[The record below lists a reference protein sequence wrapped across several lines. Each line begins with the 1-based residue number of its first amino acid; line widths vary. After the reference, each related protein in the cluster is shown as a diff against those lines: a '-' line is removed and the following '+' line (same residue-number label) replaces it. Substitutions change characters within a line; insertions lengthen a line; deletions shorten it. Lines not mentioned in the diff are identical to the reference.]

1 MDLQNTAYNGPP
13 PLTELR
19 MSAIAAVPTGE
30 LVALALA
37 VGASGLISG
46 TVAGLLG
53 VGGGIVVVP
62 VLYQAL
68 SFLGVDEAVR
78 MPLAVGTSLATII
91 PTSIRSTLSHNA
103 KGAVDWSVLK
113 TWAMPTF
120 LGVVLGTWFAALVG
134 GQGLKA
140 VFAVGAASLGLFML
154 LGREEWR
161 LGDDVPKGWTSWP
174 LGLANGCLSVMMGI
188 GGGTFGVTV
197 MTLFG
202 APIHRAV
209 ATAAGFGLII
219 AVPGAIGM
227 IVNGW
232 NASGLPPY
240 SLGYVSLV
248 GLALIVPATIVSA
261 PWGVAL
267 AHRLSRRALR
277 LAFGTFLCLTAA
289 RMALAL
295 WG

>member
-1 MDLQNTAYNGPP
+1 MNLDTI
-13 PLTELR
+13 
-19 MSAIAAVPTGE
+19 STGE
-30 LVALALA
+30 LTALALA
-37 VGASGLISG
+37 VGLSGLIAG

-53 VGGGIVVVP
+53 VGGGIVLVP

-68 SFLGVDEAVR
+68 GFLGVDEAVR

-91 PTSIRSTLSHNA
+91 PTSIRSTLSHNK
-103 KGAVDWSVLK
+103 KGAVDWSVLR
-113 TWAMPTF
+113 TWALPT
-120 LGVVLGTWFAALVG
+120 LAGVLIGTWLVNLIG
-134 GQGLKA
+134 GKGLTA
-140 VFAVGAASLGLFML
+140 VFATGAGVLGLFML
-154 LGREEWR
+154 LGREDWR
-161 LGDDVPKGWTSWP
+161 LGSDVPKGLWSWP
-174 LGLANGCLSVMMGI
+174 LGIANGCLSVMMGI

-219 AVPGAIGM
+219 AVPGAAGM
-227 IVNGW
+227 ILNGW

-240 SLGYVSLV
+240 ALGYVSLI

-267 AHRLSRRALR
+267 AHSLSRRALR
-277 LAFGTFLCLTAA
+277 LAFGSFLCLTAA
-289 RMALAL
+289 RMAWAYF
-295 WG
+295 G

>member
-1 MDLQNTAYNGPP
+1 MTVSTFA
-13 PLTELR
+13 
-19 MSAIAAVPTGE
+19 SVSTGE
-30 LVALALA
+30 LIALALA
-37 VGASGLISG
+37 IGLSGLIAG

-53 VGGGIVVVP
+53 VGGGIVLVP

-68 SFLGVDEAVR
+68 GFLGVDEAVR

-91 PTSIRSTLSHNA
+91 PTSIRSTLSHNK
-103 KGAVDWSVLK
+103 KGAVDWDVLR
-113 TWAMPTF
+113 TWALPTF
-120 LGVVLGTWFAALVG
+120 FGVLLGTWLISLVG
-134 GQGLKA
+134 GKGLTG
-140 VFAVGAASLGLFML
+140 VFAGGAGALGLFML
-154 LGREEWR
+154 LGREDWR
-161 LGDDVPKGWTSWP
+161 LGESVPKGIWSWP

-219 AVPGAIGM
+219 AVPGALGM
-227 IVNGW
+227 IVTGW
-232 NASGLPPY
+232 NADGLLPY
-240 SLGYVSLV
+240 ALGYVSLI
-248 GLALIVPATIVSA
+248 GFALIVPATIVSA

-267 AHRLSRRALR
+267 AHSLSKRALR

-289 RMALAL
+289 RMGWAYF
-295 WG
+295 G